1 VTAILSDHTPRAA
14 AHRPMPRLV
23 LRFRALHH
31 RRDGD
36 EGRSEARL
44 DARPRR
50 RRRGAAGHVAR
61 RPARQRR
68 DAELREAPHRA
79 AQPLRKPVPR
89 ALTRAPPLPSRTTWS
104 FRRPWRGSRKC
115 GVVARRGASPIPALF
130 LTAFPSSSALLLLA
144 LKRLLPPCQ
153 LSSLLRPRSC
163 SCVSVYKGGSD
174 TLLMGQSLSFI
185 GTFKSG

>member
-1 VTAILSDHTPRAA
+1 VVLTAVAAATILRRVTARSITR
-14 AHRPMPRLV
+14 RPMPRLV
-23 LRFRALHH
+23 LRFGALHH

-36 EGRSEARL
+36 EGRGEARL
-44 DARPRR
+44 D
-50 RRRGAAGHVAR
+50 AR